1 MPKKI
6 LPALAQFL
14 DSASDDRKLI
24 SINLMEETVQLL
36 LQLSDRKVVE
46 LLDTFVNSTLLSQ

>member
-14 DSASDDRKLI
+14 DSSSDDRKLI
-24 SINLMEETVQLL
+24 SINLMEETIQLL
-36 LQLSDRKVVE
+36 LRLSDKKVVE